1 MSLDFLE
8 DFASDYENALLQ
20 TGFGNFQFLL
30 ITICGLIYMN
40 TAMGVTIISF
50 VLPSATCDFTMTST
64 DKGWLSASPML
75 GMLIGSYFWGCLA
88 DTKGRR
94 VVLIT
99 TLLADGIF
107 GILSSFAPIYIIFM
121 LFRLVN
127 GFNVAGT
134 MSIIFPYLGEFQTT
148 QHREKILCWMEL
160 YWTFGIILLPGI
172 AWSLIPLKINIGSGI
187 ISYHSWNLF
196 VALCAV
202 PSILLGLWL
211 FAFPESPKFLLEH
224 GESEKALEV
233 LTLIYVKN
241 TGQSRS
247 NYPCTTLRES
257 IRPLQRD
264 GETNIQNQRIGN
276 FIELKN
282 LSVEI
287 WDQTKTLYKH
297 PYLKNSVITCAIQF
311 CLTTS
316 YYTLMVWF
324 PEIFQRYDD
333 YEKANPGIPASVC
346 DISSIVTSNTTFV
359 DCESEI
365 DHTVFFHT
373 FIIGLA
379 CIPTSFWLP
388 LCVHK
393 LGIKFFLVFSL
404 TAAGFVTLGFY
415 FARSSFE
422 NLILS
427 CIFEALTSLSISTL
441 YCVLV
446 DLFPTNLRVMAAAM
460 SMTFGRGGALLGN
473 LIFGLLIDLNCI
485 IPIILFSGMLFAS
498 AFLCWILPTTGADAL
513 N

>member
-20 TGFGNFQFLL
+20 TGFGYFQLL
-30 ITICGLIYMN
+30 LLTICGLIYMN
-40 TAMGVTIISF
+40 TAIGVTIISF
-50 VLPSATCDFTMTST
+50 VLPSATCDYAMTST

-99 TLLADGIF
+99 TLLADGII
-107 GILSSFAPIYIIFM
+107 GVLSSIAPMYFIFM
-121 LFRLVN
+121 LLRLIN

-134 MSIIFPYLGEFQTT
+134 MCIIFPYLGEFQTT
-148 QHREKILCWMEL
+148 QRREKILCWMEL

-172 AWSLIPLKINIGSGI
+172 AWCLIPLKINIGSGI
-187 ISYHSWNLF
+187 FFFHSWNLF

-211 FAFPESPKFLLEH
+211 FALPESPKFLLEH

-233 LTLIYVKN
+233 LAHIYVKN

-264 GETNIQNQRIGN
+264 GEANIDNYRLEN
-276 FIELKN
+276 NSSSELKR
-282 LSVEI
+282 LFLEI
-287 WDQTKTLYKH
+287 WYQTKTLYKH
-297 PYLKNSVITCAIQF
+297 PYLKNSLITCAIQF

-333 YEKANPGIPASVC
+333 FEKTHPGTPASVC

-359 DCESEI
+359 DCQSEI

-415 FARSSFE
+415 FVRNSFE

-446 DLFPTNLRVMAAAM
+446 DLFPTNLRK
-460 SMTFGRGGALLGN
+460 SHSLNNGLLNCKGDTLYIPPYIHPLIYTTNGRGGYKQLQ
-473 LIFGLLIDLNCI
+473 
-485 IPIILFSGMLFAS
+485 SGAS
-498 AFLCWILPTTGADAL
+498 AEKRCSKDPTI
-513 N
+513 

>member
-233 LTLIYVKN
+233 LALIYVKN

-247 NYPCTTLRES
+247 NYPNFCRLRVGNRSYSVLSHIYNWFGLHTNKFLATTMCS
-257 IRPLQRD
+257 Q
-264 GETNIQNQRIGN
+264 IGN
-276 FIELKN
+276 QILFGF
-282 LSVEI
+282 
-287 WDQTKTLYKH
+287 
-297 PYLKNSVITCAIQF
+297 QF
-311 CLTTS
+311 DGSRICNFGFLFRS
-316 YYTLMVWF
+316 
-324 PEIFQRYDD
+324 
-333 YEKANPGIPASVC
+333 
-346 DISSIVTSNTTFV
+346 
-359 DCESEI
+359 
-365 DHTVFFHT
+365 
-373 FIIGLA
+373 
-379 CIPTSFWLP
+379 
-388 LCVHK
+388 
-393 LGIKFFLVFSL
+393 KFF
-404 TAAGFVTLGFY
+404 
-415 FARSSFE
+415 
-422 NLILS
+422 
-427 CIFEALTSLSISTL
+427 
-441 YCVLV
+441 
-446 DLFPTNLRVMAAAM
+446 
-460 SMTFGRGGALLGN
+460 
-473 LIFGLLIDLNCI
+473 
-485 IPIILFSGMLFAS
+485 
-498 AFLCWILPTTGADAL
+498 
-513 N
+513 

>member
-1 MSLDFLE
+1 MLRIILKYAHACLDFLE

-346 DISSIVTSNTTFV
+346 DISSIVTSNTKCVFNVLASYSIDGHPLLKQTEILDLGVLF
-359 DCESEI
+359 DSRFLFSEHMKASTNFCRLRVGNRSYSVLSHI
-365 DHTVFFHT
+365 YNWFGLHTNKFLAT
-373 FIIGLA
+373 TMCSQIGNQVLFGFQFDGSRI
-379 CIPTSFWLP
+379 CNFGFLFRS
-388 LCVHK
+388 
-393 LGIKFFLVFSL
+393 KFF
-404 TAAGFVTLGFY
+404 
-415 FARSSFE
+415 
-422 NLILS
+422 
-427 CIFEALTSLSISTL
+427 
-441 YCVLV
+441 
-446 DLFPTNLRVMAAAM
+446 
-460 SMTFGRGGALLGN
+460 
-473 LIFGLLIDLNCI
+473 
-485 IPIILFSGMLFAS
+485 
-498 AFLCWILPTTGADAL
+498 
-513 N
+513 

>member
-1 MSLDFLE
+1 MLRIILKYAHACLDFLE

-346 DISSIVTSNTTFV
+346 DISSIVTSNT
-359 DCESEI
+359 
-365 DHTVFFHT
+365 
-373 FIIGLA
+373 
-379 CIPTSFWLP
+379 
-388 LCVHK
+388 
-393 LGIKFFLVFSL
+393 
-404 TAAGFVTLGFY
+404 
-415 FARSSFE
+415 
-422 NLILS
+422 
-427 CIFEALTSLSISTL
+427 
-441 YCVLV
+441 
-446 DLFPTNLRVMAAAM
+446 
-460 SMTFGRGGALLGN
+460 
-473 LIFGLLIDLNCI
+473 
-485 IPIILFSGMLFAS
+485 
-498 AFLCWILPTTGADAL
+498 
-513 N
+513 